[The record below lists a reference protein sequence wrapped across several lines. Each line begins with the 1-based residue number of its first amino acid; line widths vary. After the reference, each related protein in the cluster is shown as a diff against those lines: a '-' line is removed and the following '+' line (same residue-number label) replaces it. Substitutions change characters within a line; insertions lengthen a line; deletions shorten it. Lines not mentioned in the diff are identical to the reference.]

1 MSTLKQ
7 LKTFI
12 AVAEY
17 KKMSEAARRLYISQ
31 PTVSQIISDLETEYR
46 ARLFERV

>member
-1 MSTLKQ
+1 MATLKQ

-17 KKMSEAARRLYISQ
+17 KKMNVAAQGKRR
-31 PTVSQIISDLETEYR
+31 T
-46 ARLFERV
+46 